1 MPKQLIFYE
10 LTTPISKARH
20 ESWSVDMGRG
30 YRFAAGANSVP
41 LMTVEFIAASH
52 VFPIV
57 FSVDDSG
64 AAPVAVLGLDAN
76 KSLFVAEDGAWM
88 SSYIPAF
95 VRRYPF
101 VFSQSDDENSLTL
114 CIDEAYEGCDREGAK
129 GQRLF
134 DDKGERTP
142 YLQSMLEFTNAM
154 QGEHRRSTQFG
165 ALLRDMNLLEP
176 SHARII
182 LPGGE
187 ERSLSGFQCVS
198 RDRLKELPATKL
210 KELAASDA
218 LELIYLHLYS
228 MRNFEGLLA
237 NSVLR
242 NNSA

>member
-1 MPKQLIFYE
+1 MSKQLMFYE

-30 YRFAAGANSVP
+30 YRFAASANSVP
-41 LMTVEFIAASH
+41 LMTVEFISAAH

-64 AAPVAVLGLDAN
+64 AAPVAVLGLDAS
-76 KSLFVAEDGAWM
+76 KSLFVAEDGAWLT
-88 SSYIPAF
+88 SYIPAF

-101 VFSQSDDENSLTL
+101 VFSQSDDGNSLTL
-114 CIDEAYEGCDREGAK
+114 CIDEAYDGCDRQGAK

-142 YLQSMLEFTNAM
+142 YLQSMLEFANAM
-154 QGEHRRSTQFG
+154 QGEHRRSAQFG
-165 ALLRDMNLLEP
+165 AMLRDMNLLEP
-176 SHARII
+176 SHAKIV
-182 LPGGE
+182 LPSGE
-187 ERSLSGFQCVS
+187 ERSLTGFQCVS
-198 RDRLKELPATKL
+198 RDRLKELSAEKL

-228 MRNFEGLLA
+228 MRNFEGLLSKLIVA
-237 NSVLR
+237 
-242 NNSA
+242 